1 MTGGDGARCA
11 VRTPL
16 IDGKSDRYDLSVHVS
31 VGVAGGARMTSPTR
45 PTVLRYE
52 SLADHGL
59 TRHRLRTLISAGEYE
74 HIAPG
79 LFLRAGEADD
89 TTAAWMAIALKRPQ
103 AALCLLS
110 ALALHELT
118 DEIPTRS
125 HIAIPR
131 GTQPIE
137 APTAPI
143 AWHRFDA
150 ATFAIGRGVH
160 RLPGDLS
167 IGLYSAER
175 TIIDLFRLRHDWG
188 SDLAI
193 EALKRWLRTREASP
207 SALLEMAAS
216 FPRAQPAIRNALEIL
231 L

>member
-1 MTGGDGARCA
+1 MASSAD
-11 VRTPL
+11 
-16 IDGKSDRYDLSVHVS
+16 
-31 VGVAGGARMTSPTR
+31 PTM
-45 PTVLRYE
+45 LHYE

-59 TRHRLRTLISAGEYE
+59 TRHRLRALLGAGEYE
-74 HIAPG
+74 RIAPG

-89 TTAAWMAIALKRPQ
+89 TTAAWMAIAVKRPQ
-103 AALCLLS
+103 ATLCLLS

-131 GTQPIE
+131 GMQPIE

-150 ATFAIGRGVH
+150 ATFDIGRGKH
-160 RLPGDLS
+160 ELPGGLS
-167 IGLYSAER
+167 IGLYSPER

-188 SDLAI
+188 GDLAI
-193 EALKRWLRTREASP
+193 DALKRWLRTRGNGPAS
-207 SALLEMAAS
+207 LLKMAAS
-216 FPRAQPAIRNALEIL
+216 FPKAQPAIRNALEIL